1 MRRPVCH
8 RHDTTPGSGRPG
20 SAQPARRASTSAADT
35 GEPTSGPRPEP
46 VPYGPPVATVDEL
59 GAHLTGREVASPD
72 GVVYAVA
79 GDVDIGATGALETA
93 SSRSVPRTGT
103 WSGWTWPMSS
113 SSSSSGLRC
122 LTKVFGELASFGG
135 ELRVVNPSPAVVRVL
150 QLVGVEDM
158 FGLGSA

>member
-1 MRRPVCH
+1 M
-8 RHDTTPGSGRPG
+8 
-20 SAQPARRASTSAADT
+20 
-35 GEPTSGPRPEP
+35 
-46 VPYGPPVATVDEL
+46 PYGPSVATVDEL

-79 GDVDIGATGALETA
+79 GDVDIGATGALEDRLLA
-93 SSRSVPRTGT
+93 FGAAHGYVVRLDMADVEFID
-103 WSGWTWPMSS
+103 
-113 SSSSSGLRC
+113 SSGLRC

>member
-8 RHDTTPGSGRPG
+8 RHDTTPGSGVRG

-35 GEPTSGPRPEP
+35 GEPTQGPRPEP
-46 VPYGPPVATVDEL
+46 VPYGPAVATVDEL

-79 GDVDIGATGALETA
+79 GDVDIGATGALEDRLLA
-93 SSRSVPRTGT
+93 IGAAHGYVVRLDMADVEIID
-103 WSGWTWPMSS
+103 
-113 SSSSSGLRC
+113 SSGLRC